1 MPSVDR
7 EKFLEEGY
15 LIIRNAIPGEKL
27 ERIRACY
34 ETLVELQVETWRRE
48 DPAKNMWDNHKQP
61 RINLTAPSL
70 APYIDEKLVPAVDVW
85 FEENIR
91 GVSAALLEEPD
102 AAVAGMMMMCNPV
115 TDHGPS
121 GWHRDLH
128 PIDTAPLQAYIDDI
142 VETGPRYV
150 QWNIPLYDDSVLYV
164 IPRSHLRHNTEE
176 ETEILT
182 EDHSQPPPGGVQTYL
197 EAGDG
202 VVYCSPPILHWG
214 SNYSTL
220 RRRTLHGGFSTYTQ
234 HGDLSF
240 KPYLPQDQADAFDR
254 WGHRTEKMC
263 ELTESAL
270 RAVIDKDG
278 DGYLEAIRKL
288 HPRRGEKGELLTTVF
303 LCKATIAIGLKKE
316 PPFPDVP
323 EELEERI
330 SGAHAASFN
339 WGNDFGNR
347 FSTVEARTLW
357 ERFEPLDTLLQM
369 EEEHFVPGFQQRT
382 PMKYHF
388 NDMPEGYT
396 TSDFIAS
403 WNGTIG

>member
-7 EKFLEEGY
+7 DQFLEEGY
-15 LIIRNAIPGEKL
+15 LIVRNAIPGDKL
-27 ERIRACY
+27 ERIRQSY
-34 ETLVELQVETWRRE
+34 ETLVERQVEIWRSG
-48 DPAKNMWDNHKQP
+48 DPAKNMWDTHKQP
-61 RINLTAPSL
+61 RLSLTQPSL
-70 APYIDEKLVPAVDVW
+70 ARHIDETLAPAVEVW

-115 TDHGPS
+115 KDHGPS

-164 IPRSHLRHNTEE
+164 IPRSHLSRNSDE

-182 EDHSQPPPGGVQTYL
+182 VDQSRPLPGAIQTHL

-220 RRRTLHGGFSTYTQ
+220 RRRTLHGGFSTYTY
-234 HGDLSF
+234 HEDLSF
-240 KPYLPQDQADAFDR
+240 TQYLSQDQADAFER
-254 WGHRTEKMC
+254 WGHRTDTMRKH
-263 ELTESAL
+263 TESAL
-270 RAVIDKDG
+270 RAVIDTNAG
-278 DGYLEAIRKL
+278 AYEQAIGKL
-288 HPRRGEKGELLTTVF
+288 HPRRGEKGKLLTTVF
-303 LCKATIAIGLKKE
+303 LCKAAIAIGLTKK
-316 PPFPDVP
+316 PPFPEIP
-323 EELEERI
+323 EEMEERI
-330 SGAHAASFN
+330 QGAHAASFN
-339 WGNDFGNR
+339 WGDDFANR
-347 FSTVEARTLW
+347 FTTEEAKTLW
-357 ERFEPLDTLLQM
+357 RRFEPLDALLQM

-382 PMKYHF
+382 PMRYHF
-388 NDMPEGYT
+388 NDMPEDYT
-396 TSDFIAS
+396 TADFAAS
-403 WNGTIG
+403 WNGVG

>member
-7 EKFLEEGY
+7 DRFLEEGY
-15 LIIRNAIPGEKL
+15 LIIRDAIPADKL
-27 ERIRACY
+27 ESVRRSY
-34 ETLVELQVETWRRE
+34 EPLVERQVEIWRSE
-48 DPAKNMWDNHKQP
+48 DPAGNMWDTHKQP

-70 APYIDEKLVPAVDVW
+70 ATYIDDSLTPAVDVW

-91 GVSAALLEEPD
+91 GVSTALLEEPD

-128 PIDTAPLQAYIDDI
+128 PIDTAPLQGYIDDI

-164 IPRSHLRHNTEE
+164 IPRSHLRYSTAE
-176 ETEILT
+176 ETEMLR
-182 EDHSQPPPGGVQTYL
+182 EDLGQPLPGGVQTHL
-197 EAGDG
+197 DAGDG

-214 SNYSTL
+214 SNYSPL
-220 RRRTLHGGFSTYTQ
+220 RRRTLHGGFSTYT
-234 HGDLSF
+234 HHADLSF
-240 KPYLPQDQADAFDR
+240 KPYLPQDQADAFER
-254 WGHRTEKMC
+254 WERRTETMHQQ
-263 ELTESAL
+263 TETAL
-270 RAVIDKDG
+270 RAVIDGDG

-303 LCKATIAIGLKKE
+303 LCKATIAIGLTKE
-316 PPFPDVP
+316 LSFSEVP
-323 EELEERI
+323 AELEERI
-330 SGAHAASFN
+330 SGTHAASFN
-339 WGNDFGNR
+339 WGEAFADR
-347 FSTVEARTLW
+347 FTAEEAKALW
-357 ERFEPLDTLLQM
+357 RRFEPLDALLQM

-382 PMKYHF
+382 PMRYHF

-396 TSDFIAS
+396 AADFIES
-403 WNGTIG
+403 WESTV

>member
-7 EKFLEEGY
+7 DQFLEEGY
-15 LIIRNAIPGEKL
+15 LIVRNAIPGDKL
-27 ERIRACY
+27 ERIRQSY
-34 ETLVELQVETWRRE
+34 ETLVKRQVEIWRSG
-48 DPAKNMWDNHKQP
+48 DPAKNMWDTHKQP
-61 RINLTAPSL
+61 RIGLTQPSL
-70 APYIDEKLVPAVDVW
+70 ARHIDEKLAPAVEVW

-91 GVSAALLEEPD
+91 GVSTELLEEPD

-115 TDHGPS
+115 KDHGPS

-182 EDHSQPPPGGVQTYL
+182 VDHSQPLPGAIQTHL

-220 RRRTLHGGFSTYTQ
+220 RRRTLHGGYSTYT
-234 HGDLSF
+234 HHEDLSF
-240 KPYLPQDQADAFDR
+240 TQHLSQDQADAFER
-254 WGHRTEKMC
+254 WGRRSDTMRKH
-263 ELTESAL
+263 TESAL
-270 RAVIDKDG
+270 RAVIDVDG
-278 DGYLEAIRKL
+278 DAYEEAIGKL
-288 HPRRGEKGELLTTVF
+288 HPRRGEKGKLLTTVF
-303 LCKATIAIGLKKE
+303 LCKAAIAIGLTKE
-316 PPFPDVP
+316 PPFPEIP
-323 EELEERI
+323 EEMEERI
-330 SGAHAASFN
+330 QGAHAASFS
-339 WGNDFGNR
+339 WGDDFANR
-347 FSTVEARTLW
+347 FTTEEAKTLW
-357 ERFEPLDTLLQM
+357 QRFEPLDALLQM
-369 EEEHFVPGFQQRT
+369 DEEHFVPGFQQRS
-382 PMKYHF
+382 PMRYHF

-396 TSDFIAS
+396 TADFTAS
-403 WNGTIG
+403 WNGVG